1 MELVVRLK
9 YIAAEVMISNPMLR
23 RLFDLQSFQSK
34 YTLLLLLFKKE
45 EQKRDKERETFSFS
59 KTLLII

>member
-9 YIAAEVMISNPMLR
+9 DIAAEVMISNPMLR

-34 YTLLLLLFKKE
+34 YTLA
-45 EQKRDKERETFSFS
+45 
-59 KTLLII
+59 I